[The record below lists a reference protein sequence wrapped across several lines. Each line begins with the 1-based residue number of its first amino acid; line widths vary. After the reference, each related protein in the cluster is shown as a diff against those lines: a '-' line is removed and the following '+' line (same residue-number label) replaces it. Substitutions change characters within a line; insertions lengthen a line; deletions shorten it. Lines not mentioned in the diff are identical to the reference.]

1 MTEEIQSIEAQIAEA
16 DAKKAALEEELDQR
30 KAVAR
35 EAFLIRVRADIAAL
49 GMSADDLIEALGGKR
64 KASVTPIKSRKP
76 RAARAL
82 KADPSKVYLGG
93 ALPQWLKDAM
103 FSSGYNPEDKDRR
116 RQFIDEHMQA
126 A

>member
-16 DAKKAALEEELDQR
+16 DAKKAALEEELEQR

-64 KASVTPIKSRKP
+64 KAGVTPIKSRKP
-76 RAARAL
+76 RAARVL
-82 KADPSKVYLGG
+82 KADPTKVYLGG
-93 ALPQWLKDAM
+93 ALPVWLKETMSEIGFDPDDKAM
-103 FSSGYNPEDKDRR
+103 RR
-116 RQFIDEHMQA
+116 AFIAEHMQA